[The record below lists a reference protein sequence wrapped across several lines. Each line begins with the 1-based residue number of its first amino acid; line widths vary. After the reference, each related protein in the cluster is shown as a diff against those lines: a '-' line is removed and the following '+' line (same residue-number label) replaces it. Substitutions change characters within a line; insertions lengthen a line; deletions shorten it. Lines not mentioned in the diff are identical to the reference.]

1 MADRKVSVNGTTSA
15 YTPSVQDS
23 INLALLQ
30 NGGIKRIQSAFQD
43 RLEAAGWTQNVRDYV
58 ERLFRSGDAAT
69 YDEAMRMIMQNMGD
83 IGGSG
88 GGSGGNVSAPDLAI
102 PIEVVKD
109 GVEVVKKELKGILT
123 LGDGKYK

>member
-15 YTPSVQDS
+15 YSPTVQDS

-102 PIEVVKD
+102 PLEVVKD
-109 GVEVVKKELKGILT
+109 GAEVVKKELKGILT
-123 LGDGKYK
+123 LGDGKDK